1 MTDKEKLLRS
11 ILAERILLMDGAM
24 GTMIQRY
31 RLSEAQFRGQR
42 FKDWP
47 QDVRGN
53 NDLLNITQPDIIET
67 IHREYLQAGADLIET
82 NTFNA
87 NAISQKD
94 YGMEALVYE
103 INFKGARLARNAAD
117 AITAQTPHKPRFV
130 AGSMGPTNRT
140 LSMSPKV
147 EDPGYREVHF
157 DQMAQAYYEQAKG
170 LIEGGADLLLIET
183 IFDTL
188 NAKAALFG
196 VLQCFDD
203 LHVSLPIMISVTL
216 VDQSG
221 RTLSG
226 QTLEAFWIS
235 IKNYPIF
242 SVGLNCSTGPEAMRP
257 HLEELSGMAHVY
269 TTLYPNAG
277 FPNQFGEYE
286 ATPRQMAQ
294 VLDEY
299 ARAGWLNMLGGCCG
313 TTPDHIREFGQI
325 IAGIAPRKIP
335 NVPRYTQFSGLEPL
349 TILPTSNFINIGER
363 CNVAGSRKF
372 GKIVR
377 EGRFEEGIEIARKQ
391 VENGAQILDI
401 NMDEGLIDS
410 VAAMTRFLNLLSA
423 EPDIAKV
430 PIMVDSSRW
439 DVIVAGLKCLQG
451 KSIVN
456 SISLKEGEAVFLDH
470 AKQAMRYGAA
480 VLVMAFDEKGQ
491 ADTLERRIEV
501 CTRAYRLLTEK
512 LNFPPEDIILDP
524 NIFAVGTGIDTHNTY
539 AIDYIE
545 AVKYIKSHLPY
556 AKVSGGVS
564 NLSFSFRGNNLI
576 REAMHS
582 AFLYHA
588 IQAGMDMGIVNAG
601 QITVYEDIPKDLLE
615 LVEDVLFNRRPD
627 ATERLIR
634 FAQTVDVKKVGKEK
648 AQEWRKETVEER
660 LKYALIKGIVE
671 FIDQDT
677 EEAYQKLGDPLKVIE
692 GPLMDGMRVVGD
704 LFGSGKMFLPQVVK
718 SARVMKK
725 AVAYLTPYLDA
736 LKVGSEP
743 SNNGKVLLATV
754 KGDVHDIGK
763 NIVGVVLGCNNYQII
778 DLGVMVPTEAI
789 LETAQKEQVD
799 VIGLSGLITPSL
811 DEMVHVAQEM
821 QRLKFDVPLLIGGA
835 TTSRKHTAVRVNP
848 AYPNGVSVYV
858 PDASQAVSV
867 VSRLL
872 NPQSRTAYISQIKKE
887 YQKIRS
893 AYESG
898 KGKRQL
904 ASLEEARRNKL
915 KLEFKAQDIAVPKI
929 IGIQTLKNY
938 PLEEIKQFIDWT
950 PFFSAWEMKGTFP
963 QILDDAHYG
972 AQAQQLYDD
981 AQELLD
987 RIIRER
993 WLEARARFALLPANS
1008 VGDDIEV
1015 FAEPSEERLLTT
1027 VHTLRQQM
1035 RRNGRRPNLALADFI
1050 APKESGQTDYLGFFV
1065 VTAGIGLE
1073 RVVERFQKEQ
1083 NDYQIILLKALADRL
1098 AEAFAELLHARVRKE
1113 FWGYAPQE
1121 NLSPEEIIAEKY
1133 RGIRPA
1139 PGYPACPDHT
1149 EKEIIFE
1156 LLQVESTIGVTLT
1169 SAMAMQPTASVAGY
1183 YFAHPQAKYFGVGKI
1198 GMDQLL
1204 DYARRKGKD
1213 AETMK
1218 RWLSSIL
1225 LSENG

>member
-1 MTDKEKLLRS
+1 MNDKEKLLRK
-11 ILAERILLMDGAM
+11 ILSERILLMDGAM

-31 RLSEAQFRGQR
+31 RLSEAQFRGER

-47 QDVRGN
+47 QDIRGN
-53 NDLLNITQPDIIET
+53 NDLLNLTQPQIIET
-67 IHREYLQAGADLIET
+67 IHSEYLQADADLIET

-94 YGMEALVYE
+94 YGMEHLVYE
-103 INFKGARLARNAAD
+103 LNLKGAQIARRAAD
-117 AITAQTPHKPRFV
+117 SMSVRTPHKPRFV

-147 EDPGYREVHF
+147 EDPAFREVTF
-157 DQMAQAYYEQAKG
+157 DQVAEAYYQQAKG
-170 LIEGGADLLLIET
+170 LIEGGVDLLLVET

-188 NAKAALFG
+188 NAKAALYG
-196 VLQCFDD
+196 IQQCFDD
-203 LHVSLPIMISVTL
+203 LHTWLPIMISVTL

-235 IKNYPIF
+235 LKHYPIF
-242 SVGLNCSTGPEAMRP
+242 SIGLNCSTGPEAMRP
-257 HLEELSGMAHVY
+257 HLKELSAMADIY

-286 ATPRQMAQ
+286 ATPEQMAH
-294 VLDEY
+294 VLKEY
-299 ARAGWLNMLGGCCG
+299 AENGWLNMLGGCCG
-313 TTPDHIREFGQI
+313 TTPQHIKEFAKI
-325 IAGIAPRKIP
+325 IRGITPRKIP
-335 NVPRYTQFSGLEPL
+335 KIPKYTQFSGLEPL
-349 TILPTSNFINIGER
+349 TVLPTSNFINIGER

-372 GKIVR
+372 GRIVR
-377 EGRFEEGIEIARKQ
+377 EGRFEEGLEIARKQ

-410 VAAMTRFLNLLSA
+410 VQAMTHFLNLLSA

-430 PIMVDSSRW
+430 PIMIDSSRW

-451 KSIVN
+451 KSIIN
-456 SISLKEGEAVFLDH
+456 SISLKEGEEIFLDH
-470 AKQAMRYGAA
+470 AQQALRFGAA
-480 VLVMAFDEKGQ
+480 VLVMAFDEQGQ

-524 NIFAVGTGIDTHNTY
+524 NIFAVGTGIETHNTY
-539 AIDYIE
+539 ALDYIE
-545 AVKYIKSHLPY
+545 AVKYIKSNLPY

-564 NLSFSFRGNNLI
+564 NLSFAFRGNNLI

-582 AFLYHA
+582 VFLYHA

-601 QITVYEDIPKDLLE
+601 QITVYEDIPEDLLQ

-627 ATERLIR
+627 ATERLISY
-634 FAQTVDVKKVGKEK
+634 AHKVGIQKIDK
-648 AQEWRKETVEER
+648 AEEQGWRKAPVEER
-660 LKYALIKGIVE
+660 IRYALVKGINE
-671 FIDQDT
+671 FIEQDT
-677 EEAYQKLGDPLKVIE
+677 EEAYQKSGDPLKVIE
-692 GPLMDGMRVVGD
+692 GPLMDGMRTVGD

-736 LKVGSEP
+736 LKTGSEP
-743 SNNGKVLLATV
+743 SANGKVLLATV

-778 DLGVMVPTEAI
+778 DLGVMVPTETI
-789 LETAQKEQVD
+789 LETAEKEGVD
-799 VIGLSGLITPSL
+799 IIGLSGLITPSL

-821 QRLKFDVPLLIGGA
+821 QRRKFNVPLLIGGA

-848 AYPNGVSVYV
+848 AYPDGVSVHV

-867 VSRLL
+867 VSSLL
-872 NPQSRTAYISQIKKE
+872 NPHSKEEYIRRIQKE
-887 YQKIRS
+887 YAKIRA

-898 KGKRQL
+898 AGKRQL
-904 ASLEEARRNKL
+904 APIEEARRNKL
-915 KLEFKAQDIAVPKI
+915 RIDFKPQDIVQPKI
-929 IGIQTLKNY
+929 AGFRTLQNY
-938 PLEEIKQFIDWT
+938 PLQEIRRYIDWT
-950 PFFSAWEMKGTFP
+950 PFFAAWEMKGKFP
-963 QILDDAHYG
+963 QILQDSVYG
-972 AQAQQLYDD
+972 SEARRLYED
-981 AQELLD
+981 AQHILD

-993 WLEARARFALLPANS
+993 WLEARARFAILPANS
-1008 VGDDIEV
+1008 IGDDIEIFSV
-1015 FAEPSEERLLTT
+1015 RDKHTLLAT

-1035 RRNGRRPNLALADFI
+1035 RRNGQRPNLALADFI
-1050 APKESGQTDYLGFFV
+1050 APKESGLTDYLGFFT
-1065 VTAGIGLE
+1065 VTTGIGIETVIQRLI
-1073 RVVERFQKEQ
+1073 QDH

-1098 AEAFAELLHARVRKE
+1098 AEAFAELLHARVRRE
-1113 FWGYAPQE
+1113 FWAYAE
-1121 NLSPEEIIAEKY
+1121 NEKLNNEDIIAEKY

-1149 EKEIIFE
+1149 EKEIIFD
-1156 LLQVESTIGVTLT
+1156 LLQTEETIGVKLT
-1169 SAMAMQPTASVAGY
+1169 DSMAMQPAASVCGY

-1198 GMDQLL
+1198 GMDQLI
-1204 DYARRKGKD
+1204 DYARRKGKPTD
-1213 AETMK
+1213 IMK

-1225 LSENG
+1225 LSEND

>member
-1 MTDKEKLLRS
+1 MSEKEKQLRT
-11 ILAERILLMDGAM
+11 ILSERILLMDGAM

-31 RLSEAQFRGQR
+31 RLSEEQFRGER

-53 NDLLNITQPDIIET
+53 NDLLNITQPQIIEA
-67 IHREYLQAGADLIET
+67 IHGEYLQAGADLIET

-94 YGMEALVYE
+94 YGMEKLVYE
-103 INFKGARLARNAAD
+103 INFQGARLARKAAD
-117 AITAQTPHKPRFV
+117 AATAQNPQKPRFV

-147 EDPGYREVHF
+147 EDPAYREVTF
-157 DQMAQAYYEQAKG
+157 DQVAQAYYEQAKG

-203 LHVSLPIMISVTL
+203 LQVTLPIMISVTL

-226 QTLEAFWIS
+226 QTLEAFWVS

-257 HLEELSGMAHVY
+257 HLQELSAMANVY

-286 ATPRQMAQ
+286 ATPRQMAD
-294 VLDEY
+294 VLKEY
-299 ARAGWLNMLGGCCG
+299 AEAGWLNMLGGCCG
-313 TTPDHIREFGQI
+313 TTPDHIRQFGRI
-325 IAGIAPRKIP
+325 IEGVAPRKIP
-335 NVPRYTQFSGLEPL
+335 DVPRYTQFSGLEAL

-430 PIMVDSSRW
+430 PIMIDSSRW
-439 DVIVAGLKCLQG
+439 EVIVAGLKCLQG

-456 SISLKEGEAVFLDH
+456 SISLKEGEEVFLQR
-470 AKQAMRYGAA
+470 AREALRYGAA

-524 NIFAVGTGIDTHNTY
+524 NIFAVGTGIEKHNTY
-539 AIDYIE
+539 AMDYIE
-545 AVKYIKSHLPY
+545 AVKYIKAHLPY

-627 ATERLIR
+627 ATERLIH
-634 FAQTVDVKKVGKEK
+634 FAQTVDKKKISKEK
-648 AQEWRKETVEER
+648 EQDWRSGPVEER
-660 LKYALIKGIVE
+660 LKYALVKGIVE
-671 FIDQDT
+671 FIDRDT

-692 GPLMDGMRVVGD
+692 GPLMEGMRVVGD

-743 SNNGKVLLATV
+743 SSNGKVLLATV

-778 DLGVMVPTEAI
+778 DLGVMVPAETI
-789 LETAQKEQVD
+789 LETAEKEKVD

-811 DEMVHVAQEM
+811 DEMVHVAGEM
-821 QRLKFDVPLLIGGA
+821 QRRRFNVPLLIGGA
-835 TTSRKHTAVRVNP
+835 TTSRKHTAVRVTP

-867 VSRLL
+867 VSSLL
-872 NPQSRTAYISQIKKE
+872 SPGQKEAYISRIKKE
-887 YQKIRS
+887 YQKIRRE
-893 AYESG
+893 YE
-898 KGKRQL
+898 KGTAKRQL
-904 ASLEEARRNKL
+904 ATIEEARNNRL
-915 KLEFKAQDIAVPKI
+915 KLRFTKEDIAVPQI
-929 IGIQTLKNY
+929 SGIQTLQNY
-938 PLEEIKQFIDWT
+938 PLEEIRHYIDWT
-950 PFFSAWEMKGTFP
+950 PFFAAWEMKGKFP
-963 QILDDAHYG
+963 QILKDARYG
-972 AQAQQLYDD
+972 QQAQQLYDD
-981 AQELLD
+981 AQELLE

-993 WLEARARFALLPANS
+993 WLEARARFAILPANS
-1008 VGDDIEV
+1008 VGDDIEI
-1015 FAEPSEERLLTT
+1015 FAEPAGERLLTT

-1050 APKESGQTDYLGFFV
+1050 APKESGLTDYLGFFV
-1065 VTAGIGLE
+1065 VTAGIGLDT
-1073 RVVERFQKEQ
+1073 VVERLKKEH
-1083 NDYQIILLKALADRL
+1083 NDYQIILMKALADRL

-1149 EKEIIFE
+1149 EKEVIFD
-1156 LLQVESTIGVTLT
+1156 LLQAESTIGVKLT
-1169 SAMAMQPTASVAGY
+1169 SAMAMQPAASVSGY
-1183 YFAHPQAKYFGVGKI
+1183 YFAHPKAKYFGVGKI

>member
-1 MTDKEKLLRS
+1 MTKKEKLLRN
-11 ILAERILLMDGAM
+11 ILAQRILLMDGAM

-31 RLSEAQFRGQR
+31 RLSEQQFRGKR

-53 NDLLNITQPDIIET
+53 NDLLNITQPQIIEE
-67 IHREYLQAGADLIET
+67 IHTEYLNAGADLIET

-94 YGMEALVYE
+94 YGMEALIYE
-103 INFKGARLARNAAD
+103 INFKGAQIARKAAD
-117 AITAQTPHKPRFV
+117 KIAAQTPEKPRFV

-147 EDPGYREVHF
+147 EDPAYREVTF
-157 DQMAQAYYEQAKG
+157 DQVAEAYYEQAKG
-170 LIEGGADLLLIET
+170 LIEGGVDLLLVET

-196 VLQCFDD
+196 IQQCFDD
-203 LHVSLPIMISVTL
+203 LHTSLPIMLSVTL

-226 QTLEAFWIS
+226 QTLKAFWVS
-235 IKNYPIF
+235 VKDYPIF
-242 SVGLNCSTGPEAMRP
+242 SVGLNCSTGPEGMRP
-257 HLEELSGMAHVY
+257 HIEELSGVANIY

-286 ATPRQMAQ
+286 ATPQQMAD
-294 VLDEY
+294 VLREY
-299 ARAGWLNMLGGCCG
+299 AENGWLNMLGGCCG
-313 TTPDHIREFGQI
+313 TTPAHIQQFAEIVKGLP
-325 IAGIAPRKIP
+325 PRKIP
-335 NVPRYTQFSGLEPL
+335 DVPRYTQFSGLEAL

-372 GKIVR
+372 GRIVR

-410 VAAMTRFLNLLSA
+410 VQAMTHFLNLLSA

-430 PIMVDSSRW
+430 PIMLDSSRW
-439 DVIVAGLKCLQG
+439 EVIVAGLKCLQG
-451 KSIVN
+451 KSIIN

-470 AKQAMRYGAA
+470 ARQALRYGAA
-480 VLVMAFDEKGQ
+480 VLVMAFDEQGQ

-501 CTRAYRLLTEK
+501 CTRAYRLLTER
-512 LNFPPEDIILDP
+512 LDFPPENIILDP
-524 NIFAVGTGIDTHNTY
+524 NIFAVGTGIEAHNTY

-545 AVKYIKSHLPY
+545 TVKYIKSHLPY

-582 AFLYHA
+582 VFLYHA

-601 QITVYEDIPKDLLE
+601 QITVYEDIPKELLE

-627 ATERLIR
+627 ATERLVA
-634 FAQTVDVKKVGKEK
+634 FAQTVGTKKAGKEK
-648 AQEWRKETVEER
+648 EQEWRSEPVEER
-660 LKYALIKGIVE
+660 IKYALVKGITE
-671 FIDQDT
+671 FIEQDT
-677 EEAYQKLGDPLKVIE
+677 EEAYQKIGDPLKVIE
-692 GPLMDGMRVVGD
+692 GPLMEGMRIVGD

-725 AVAYLTPYLDA
+725 AVAHLTPYLDA
-736 LKVGSEP
+736 LKAGSEP
-743 SNNGKVLLATV
+743 RANGKILLATV

-778 DLGVMVPTEAI
+778 DLGVMVPAETI
-789 LETAQKEQVD
+789 LETAKKEQVD
-799 VIGLSGLITPSL
+799 IIGLSGLITPSL

-821 QRLKFDVPLLIGGA
+821 RRRNFDVPLLIGGA

-848 AYPNGVSVYV
+848 AYGQNISVYV

-867 VSRLL
+867 VSNLL
-872 NPQSRTAYISQIKKE
+872 SPKTKKRYIRQLQKE
-887 YQKIRS
+887 YEKIRRN
-893 AYESG
+893 YESG
-898 KGKRQL
+898 AGKRQL
-904 ASLEEARRNKL
+904 APIEEARRNRL
-915 KLEFKAQDIAVPKI
+915 KLAFKKEEIAPPAMP
-929 IGIQTLKNY
+929 GMRTLKNY
-938 PLEEIKQFIDWT
+938 PLEEIKPFIDWT
-950 PFFSAWEMKGTFP
+950 PFFSAWEMKGKFP
-963 QILDDAHYG
+963 QILDDAVYG
-972 AQAQQLYDD
+972 PEARRLFEDASQLLE
-981 AQELLD
+981 Q
-987 RIIRER
+987 IIRER
-993 WLEARARFALLPANS
+993 WLEARARFAILPANS
-1008 VGDDIEV
+1008 LGDDIEV
-1015 FAEPSEERLLTT
+1015 FSDTSKTTLLAT

-1035 RRNGRRPNLALADFI
+1035 RRNTQRPNLALADYI
-1050 APKESGQTDYLGFFV
+1050 APKESGLTDYLGFFV
-1065 VTAGIGLE
+1065 VTTGIGM
-1073 RVVERFQKEQ
+1073 EQ
-1083 NDYQIILLKALADRL
+1083 IIQRMEKAHNDYQIILLKALADRL
-1098 AEAFAELLHARVRKE
+1098 AEAFAELLHYRVRKE
-1113 FWGYAPQE
+1113 FWGYAPDEIPE
-1121 NLSPEEIIAEKY
+1121 NTQLIAEKY

-1149 EKEIIFE
+1149 EKEIIFD
-1156 LLQVESTIGVTLT
+1156 LLQAEETIGVKLT
-1169 SAMAMQPTASVAGY
+1169 DSMAMQPAASVSGY
-1183 YFAHPQAKYFGVGKI
+1183 YFAHPKARYFGVGKI
-1198 GMDQLL
+1198 GMDQLI
-1204 DYARRKGKD
+1204 DYARRKGKNV
-1213 AETMK
+1213 ETMK

-1225 LSENG
+1225 LSENA